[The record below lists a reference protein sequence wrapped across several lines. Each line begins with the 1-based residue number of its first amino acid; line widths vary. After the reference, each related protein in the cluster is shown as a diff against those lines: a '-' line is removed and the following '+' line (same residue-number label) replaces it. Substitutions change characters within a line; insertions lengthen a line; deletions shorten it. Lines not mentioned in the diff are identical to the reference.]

1 MREGAGG
8 PSVVV
13 PVGPGP
19 GEDPV
24 TAALVAACPP
34 PWVGRGSVASGEVWV
49 EDCCDR
55 AGPALAISTATSR
68 DGIAAAESEATFIMA
83 LLRSTVGRAH
93 PTDTLSL
100 PAEDTGLNREVPSG
114 H

>member
-24 TAALVAACPP
+24 TAALVADCPA

-49 EDCCDR
+49 EGCCDR
-55 AGPALAISTATSR
+55 AGPVLAISAATSS
-68 DGIAAAESEATFIMA
+68 GAVATAESEATFIMA
-83 LLRSTVGRAH
+83 VPPTSVAPAH

-100 PAEDTGLNREVPSG
+100 PAEDTGLNRGVPSG